1 MDDEDLILEG
11 LKNSLEAGA
20 SAIDIYVDGCSF
32 SIVDDGRMDT
42 LPAFREGFSS
52 KGERRGRGLYL
63 LSEVTGGRC
72 GIRREKERTCLSGT
86 FSHRIAVE
94 KVLPYCF
101 NLFPDLV
108 FHRLERGREIYVL
121 SGAMLESRGIDVH
134 LISGLAHL
142 KRIIREKEQRSL

>member
-20 SAIDIYVDGCSF
+20 SAIDIYVDGCGF

-72 GIRREKERTCLSGT
+72 GIKREKERTCLSGT

-94 KVLPYCF
+94 KVIPYCF
-101 NLFPDLV
+101 NLFPELV

-134 LISGLAHL
+134 FISGLAHL

>member
-86 FSHRIAVE
+86 FSHRIAV
-94 KVLPYCF
+94 
-101 NLFPDLV
+101 
-108 FHRLERGREIYVL
+108 
-121 SGAMLESRGIDVH
+121 
-134 LISGLAHL
+134 
-142 KRIIREKEQRSL
+142 